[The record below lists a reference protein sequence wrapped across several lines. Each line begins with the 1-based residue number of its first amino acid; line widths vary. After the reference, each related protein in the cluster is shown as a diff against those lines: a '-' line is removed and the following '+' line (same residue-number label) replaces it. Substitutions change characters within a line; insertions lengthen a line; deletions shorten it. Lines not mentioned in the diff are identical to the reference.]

1 MAWYDDP
8 IIVMVVALVII
19 TACGTVVFAMRR
31 YSNKNPAAPKQEKAK
46 TPEPEKEP
54 LKQKPLQP
62 NTSIDLEYT
71 NMPTNMS
78 MPFRVSK
85 SIQGTMANSA
95 KDELRMLDLERE
107 ILGDA
112 IRTTLRSSSRRQ
124 NHRNRT
130 RKTRRQLQAADE
142 HHQRIH
148 NKRRRHH
155 RPP

>member
-1 MAWYDDP
+1 
-8 IIVMVVALVII
+8 
-19 TACGTVVFAMRR
+19 
-31 YSNKNPAAPKQEKAK
+31 
-46 TPEPEKEP
+46 
-54 LKQKPLQP
+54 
-62 NTSIDLEYT
+62 
-71 NMPTNMS
+71 MS

-112 IRTTLRSSSRRQ
+112 IRRLYEAQAEGKITEIEREKLAAI
-124 NHRNRT
+124 
-130 RKTRRQLQAADE
+130 LQAADE

-155 RPP
+155 RPA